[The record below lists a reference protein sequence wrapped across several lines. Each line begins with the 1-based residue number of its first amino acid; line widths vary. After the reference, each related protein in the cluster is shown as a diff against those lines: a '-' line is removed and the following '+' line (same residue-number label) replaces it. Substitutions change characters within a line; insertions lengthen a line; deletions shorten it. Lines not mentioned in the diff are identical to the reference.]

1 MMVAEV
7 LQGNP
12 VGGDLGRPSRA
23 VRFLSLGGQTKV
35 CPYGSL
41 LWDVG
46 EPGAVRRG
54 NPEGEVRMKKLF
66 LIGGM
71 GAGKSTARKALTDE
85 GLDWIDL
92 DQVGHEVLM
101 WDTVKDDLRG
111 AFGDDIFDENGEVV
125 RSALAAKAFAT
136 PAATRKLNTITMPR
150 IEERYTDL
158 IDGFEAEGKP
168 AVVVEYS
175 VFRNRQSSL
184 AYGADVVMAVL
195 APLEVRIERAVKSG
209 FAEEDVRARIA
220 RQITD
225 ADRIEASDV
234 VFNNDGTPEE
244 LRNEVISWWNEYK
257 KTI

>member
-1 MMVAEV
+1 
-7 LQGNP
+7 
-12 VGGDLGRPSRA
+12 
-23 VRFLSLGGQTKV
+23 
-35 CPYGSL
+35 
-41 LWDVG
+41 
-46 EPGAVRRG
+46 
-54 NPEGEVRMKKLF
+54 MKKLF

-85 GLDWIDL
+85 GLAWIDL
-92 DQVGHEVLM
+92 DQVGHEVLT

-158 IDGFEAEGKP
+158 IDGFEAEDKP

-195 APLEVRIERAVKSG
+195 APLET
-209 FAEEDVRARIA
+209 RIA

-257 KTI
+257 SCC

>member
-1 MMVAEV
+1 
-7 LQGNP
+7 
-12 VGGDLGRPSRA
+12 
-23 VRFLSLGGQTKV
+23 
-35 CPYGSL
+35 
-41 LWDVG
+41 
-46 EPGAVRRG
+46 
-54 NPEGEVRMKKLF
+54 MKKLF

-85 GLDWIDL
+85 GLAWIDL
-92 DQVGHEVLM
+92 DQVGHEVLT

-168 AVVVEYS
+168 A
-175 VFRNRQSSL
+175 
-184 AYGADVVMAVL
+184 DVVMAVL
-195 APLEVRIERAVKSG
+195 APLETRIERAVASG
-209 FAEEDVRARIA
+209 FPEEDVRARIA

-244 LRNEVISWWNEYK
+244 LRNEVLAWWNEYK
-257 KTI
+257 KEL

>member
-1 MMVAEV
+1 
-7 LQGNP
+7 
-12 VGGDLGRPSRA
+12 
-23 VRFLSLGGQTKV
+23 
-35 CPYGSL
+35 
-41 LWDVG
+41 
-46 EPGAVRRG
+46 
-54 NPEGEVRMKKLF
+54 MKKLF

-85 GLDWIDL
+85 GLAWIDL
-92 DQVGHEVLM
+92 DQVGHEVLT

-175 VFRNRQSSL
+175 VFRNRQQSL

-195 APLEVRIERAVKSG
+195 APRR
-209 FAEEDVRARIA
+209 RR
-220 RQITD
+220 RP
-225 ADRIEASDV
+225 R
-234 VFNNDGTPEE
+234 
-244 LRNEVISWWNEYK
+244 RWW
-257 KTI
+257 

>member
-1 MMVAEV
+1 M
-7 LQGNP
+7 
-12 VGGDLGRPSRA
+12 
-23 VRFLSLGGQTKV
+23 
-35 CPYGSL
+35 
-41 LWDVG
+41 
-46 EPGAVRRG
+46 
-54 NPEGEVRMKKLF
+54 
-66 LIGGM
+66 
-71 GAGKSTARKALTDE
+71 LT
-85 GLDWIDL
+85 
-92 DQVGHEVLM
+92 

-175 VFRNRQSSL
+175 VFRNRQQSL

-195 APLEVRIERAVKSG
+195 APLETRIERAVASG
-209 FAEEDVRARIA
+209 FSEEDVRARIA

-225 ADRIEASDV
+225 ADRIEAADV

-244 LRNEVISWWNEYK
+244 LRNEVLAWWNEYK
-257 KTI
+257 KEL

>member
-1 MMVAEV
+1 
-7 LQGNP
+7 
-12 VGGDLGRPSRA
+12 
-23 VRFLSLGGQTKV
+23 
-35 CPYGSL
+35 
-41 LWDVG
+41 
-46 EPGAVRRG
+46 
-54 NPEGEVRMKKLF
+54 MKKLF

-85 GLDWIDL
+85 GLAWIDL
-92 DQVGHEVLM
+92 DQVGHEVLT

-175 VFRNRQSSL
+175 VFRNRQQLAGLRGRCGHGRARAAGDPHRACREIRAFPRRTCAPASL
-184 AYGADVVMAVL
+184 ARSPTPTASRPRMSSSTTTAPPRSCATKLSPGGTNINPVANATGFYADA
-195 APLEVRIERAVKSG
+195 ARPCRISSSPLFWPRRVPEYAWAKGGRI
-209 FAEEDVRARIA
+209 
-220 RQITD
+220 
-225 ADRIEASDV
+225 
-234 VFNNDGTPEE
+234 
-244 LRNEVISWWNEYK
+244 
-257 KTI
+257 

>member
-1 MMVAEV
+1 
-7 LQGNP
+7 
-12 VGGDLGRPSRA
+12 
-23 VRFLSLGGQTKV
+23 
-35 CPYGSL
+35 
-41 LWDVG
+41 
-46 EPGAVRRG
+46 
-54 NPEGEVRMKKLF
+54 MKKLF

-85 GLDWIDL
+85 GLAWIDL

-175 VFRNRQSSL
+175 VFRNRQQSL
-184 AYGADVVMAVL
+184 
-195 APLEVRIERAVKSG
+195 ETRIERAVASG
-209 FAEEDVRARIA
+209 FSEEDVRARIA

-225 ADRIEASDV
+225 ADRIEAADV

-244 LRNEVISWWNEYK
+244 LRNEVLAWWNEYK
-257 KTI
+257 KEL

>member
-1 MMVAEV
+1 
-7 LQGNP
+7 
-12 VGGDLGRPSRA
+12 
-23 VRFLSLGGQTKV
+23 
-35 CPYGSL
+35 
-41 LWDVG
+41 
-46 EPGAVRRG
+46 
-54 NPEGEVRMKKLF
+54 MKKLF

-85 GLDWIDL
+85 GLAWIDL
-92 DQVGHEVLM
+92 DQVGHEVLT

-195 APLEVRIERAVKSG
+195 APLETRIERAVKSG
-209 FAEEDVRARIA
+209 FPRGGRARPHRSPDHRRRPHRSLGCRLQQRRHPRGA
-220 RQITD
+220 AQRSYLLVE
-225 ADRIEASDV
+225 RI
-234 VFNNDGTPEE
+234 
-244 LRNEVISWWNEYK
+244 
-257 KTI
+257 

>member
-1 MMVAEV
+1 
-7 LQGNP
+7 
-12 VGGDLGRPSRA
+12 
-23 VRFLSLGGQTKV
+23 
-35 CPYGSL
+35 
-41 LWDVG
+41 
-46 EPGAVRRG
+46 
-54 NPEGEVRMKKLF
+54 MKKLF

-85 GLDWIDL
+85 GLAWIDL

-175 VFRNRQSSL
+175 VFRNRQQSL

-195 APLEVRIERAVKSG
+195 APLETRIERAVASG
-209 FAEEDVRARIA
+209 LFGGGRARSHRSPDHRCRPHRGSRTWSSTTTAPPRSCATKSSPGGTSIRRSCKSHLLDLESINGVPRNQSSGPFSVWKKA
-220 RQITD
+220 TS
-225 ADRIEASDV
+225 ASWAV
-234 VFNNDGTPEE
+234 IFGT
-244 LRNEVISWWNEYK
+244 NEFLKAALS
-257 KTI
+257 